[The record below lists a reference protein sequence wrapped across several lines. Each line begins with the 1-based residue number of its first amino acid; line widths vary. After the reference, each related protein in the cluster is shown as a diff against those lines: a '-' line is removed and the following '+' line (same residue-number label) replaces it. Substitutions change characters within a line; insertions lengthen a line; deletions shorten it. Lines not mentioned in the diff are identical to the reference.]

1 MAKTGQLQIRI
12 SAEDK
17 ARIQRRAKRAG
28 MNVSEWVLQRLLPPA
43 ESEFQE
49 LCGEL
54 AVRPESRR
62 YSLAHMHDFFAR
74 LGPRDF
80 SLAVREP
87 PAVRLPALEANY
99 VAAMIEYAAHDK
111 EVRPPD
117 WIAAVAPLAEPWFGV
132 PEQSLRLYLL
142 TNSPPPFRR
151 RNLFIDSSVG
161 DRV

>member
-17 ARIQRRAKRAG
+17 AHIQRRAKRAG
-28 MNVSEWVLQRLLPPA
+28 MNVSEWVLQRLLPPVEA
-43 ESEFQE
+43 EFQQ
-49 LCGEL
+49 LCAEL
-54 AVRPESRR
+54 AAHPEFRS
-62 YSLAHMHDFFAR
+62 YGFANLHDLFIR
-74 LGPRDF
+74 LDARDF
-80 SLAVREP
+80 SLAVRES
-87 PAVRLPALEANY
+87 PAAPLAEFEANY
-99 VAAMIEYAAHDK
+99 VAAMIEYAAHAK
-111 EVRPPD
+111 EVRLPD
-117 WIAAVAPLAEPWFGV
+117 WVATVPPLAEPWFEV